1 MLYFIAHPKLN
12 MKINSAYRL
21 VLRDI
26 YSYDI
31 SACHYNILKQ
41 HNIGISHL
49 EKDNKEKRNIQI
61 GKMMRDN
68 PRITSLLRNTTNS
81 LIDEYIM
88 VNEIKEDEIILR
100 QYDGII
106 TTKVLSTTD
115 LNNMPLDYRHHFEI
129 FICSFDKK
137 MYIARASNFD
147 IIIKGVPFRYE
158 QIDRIYEQICKIN
171 YANKTSIFKSLQRIK
186 DKFMKDYNPNL
197 FGIPINDKK
206 VNIFLKEYGEIEIS
220 KSALRIMDINDIDRE
235 RYFKFYIE
243 PFTKSI
249 VAEFVRS

>member
-1 MLYFIAHPKLN
+1 
-12 MKINSAYRL
+12 MKINTIYRL
-21 VLRDI
+21 FLRDV

-31 SACHYNILKQ
+31 SACHYNILKK
-41 HNIGISHL
+41 HNINISHL
-49 EKDNKEKRNIQI
+49 DKDNKKERNIQI

-88 VNEIKEDEIILR
+88 VNEIKDNEIILR

-106 TTKVLSTTD
+106 TTKVLFTTD
-115 LNNMPLDYRHHFEI
+115 LNNMPLDYRHHFEV
-129 FICSFDKK
+129 FISSFDKK

-147 IIIKGVPFRYE
+147 IIIKGVPFRYK
-158 QIDRIYEQICKIN
+158 QMDKIYEQLCKIN
-171 YANKTSIFKSLQRIK
+171 YANKTSIFKSLHKIK
-186 DKFMKDYNPNL
+186 DRFMKEDNPNL

-206 VNIFLKEYGEIEIS
+206 VNIFLKEYGEIEVS
-220 KSALRIMDINDIDRE
+220 KSALKIIDINDIDRD

-249 VAEFVRS
+249 TTEFVR

>member
-1 MLYFIAHPKLN
+1 
-12 MKINSAYRL
+12 MKIQTIHKL

-41 HNIGISHL
+41 HNIDVSQL
-49 EKDNKEKRNIQI
+49 EKNDKLIRNIQI
-61 GKMMRDN
+61 GKMMRNN
-68 PRITSLLRNTTNS
+68 PRITSLLRNTTKS
-81 LIDEYIM
+81 LIDEYIIA
-88 VNEIKEDEIILR
+88 NKIKEDEIILR

-106 TTKVLSTTD
+106 ITKVLHTTD
-115 LNNMPLDYRHHFEI
+115 LNNMPLEYRHHFEI
-129 FICSFDKK
+129 FICSFDRS
-137 MYIARASNFD
+137 MYIARASNHD
-147 IIIKGVPFRYE
+147 IKIKGVPFRYK
-158 QIDRIYEQICKIN
+158 QMDNIYEQICRIN

-186 DKFMKDYNPNL
+186 DKFMVDNNFDL

-206 VNIFLKEYGEIEIS
+206 VNVFLKGYGEIEIS
-220 KSALRIMDINDIDRE
+220 KSTLKIIDIDDIDRE

-249 VAEFVRS
+249 TAQFVR